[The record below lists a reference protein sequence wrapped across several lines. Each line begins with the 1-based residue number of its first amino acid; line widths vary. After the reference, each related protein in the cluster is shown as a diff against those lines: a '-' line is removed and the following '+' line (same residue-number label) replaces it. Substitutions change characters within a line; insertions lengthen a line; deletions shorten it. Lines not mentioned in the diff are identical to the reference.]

1 MPRGERADRL
11 DPRLRT
17 IHFANVPDAREP
29 PQRRLPLCDL
39 IRQRS
44 RIARFGRSPPRPQAV
59 HQQPVSPRPGL
70 GTAAS
75 VVGRRAGG
83 EGFFERRLR
92 AARFDRKLP
101 PQPTEILR
109 VQPVLFR
116 DGLNR
121 LAPLRQC
128 LALLQRCEQIL
139 LDWQPTTLIGVKDD
153 PLQVDLVAT
162 ARVGE
167 LAIEVANVG
176 ERLVRPIA
184 RRVVLGKPKSIRQ
197 QDGMPGD
204 LLRRIQ
210 ILRDH

>member
-59 HQQPVSPRPGL
+59 HQQSLSPRPGF
-70 GTAAS
+70 A
-75 VVGRRAGG
+75 GRGAGG

-92 AARFDRKLP
+92 VARFDRKLP

-109 VQPVLFR
+109 IQPVLFR

-128 LALLQRCEQIL
+128 LALLQRGEQIL
-139 LDWQPTTLIGVKDD
+139 LDRQPTALIGVKDD

-184 RRVVLGKPKSIRQ
+184 RRLVLGKPKPIGQ

-204 LLRRIQ
+204 LLRRIE
-210 ILRDH
+210 ILRDHRR